1 MADVELGRSKSFRKK
16 SEMPLPMPPV
26 QQDESELAEDEN
38 QYIESLFQNITKLKE
53 SNTSSE
59 KTIKALLED
68 KKNLSEKIENE
79 TLLFK
84 RLEAELEKERSNN
97 KNHEEKISAENARR
111 ENLKQTFM
119 REIEIEKTE
128 QLSLIKKLELSASQK
143 QEISE
148 KLQEILEFLKSN
160 NPNSTNSKQKNII
173 MKSSISK
180 SFSDISKSILRSK
193 EMDQNEEQ

>member
-160 NPNSTNSKQKNII
+160 NPNSKQKNII